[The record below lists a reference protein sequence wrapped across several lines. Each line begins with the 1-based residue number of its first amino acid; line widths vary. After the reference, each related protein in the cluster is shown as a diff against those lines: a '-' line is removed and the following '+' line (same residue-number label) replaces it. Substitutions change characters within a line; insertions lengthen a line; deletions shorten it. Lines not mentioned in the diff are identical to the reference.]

1 MVQFTTPLKI
11 RFQAW
16 SFSLASIWLLA
27 APAASGQSS
36 QDDDSGNDE
45 RVIEEVVVTV
55 ERKSQSLQ
63 NLAGT
68 AASFS
73 GEDLKAL
80 GVQNFTDLDGSLPG
94 LSIANN
100 GGNIEVYIRGIGSSN
115 NTELGDPAA
124 ATHLNGVY
132 VPRPSGFG
140 SAFFDIQRVE
150 VNVGPQGTL
159 RGRNAT
165 AGSVDI
171 IPWKPGIGVFDGAI
185 EASIGNYGEW
195 STEGVLNIPVS
206 DNSALRIAG
215 YKLEHDSYYR
225 DVGPANV
232 GVAEA
237 ADNLGT
243 RLTYLIEP
251 TDQWAITLTADY
263 IKEQGTG
270 YTGTNYANALGNG
283 VTADSIANPRNVIAR
298 AFEPIE
304 DTEHY
309 GLKAQVDW
317 SGDRFGVEYIASYRD
332 LVYDYQAA
340 TPLAPAYPGVL
351 DTLLPADENFDN
363 FSQFRLITDSESTV
377 QELRFYSTDAG
388 DLEWTGGLFYFEEE
402 QRTFLGS
409 TGDRGL
415 FFSGQEFNQRT
426 DTESF
431 ALYADATYNFSD
443 RLRFTAGVRYTED
456 EKQRFGVN
464 ARYGFALGAGDF
476 NCCGGVRVGTEGFEF
491 AAFDR
496 TIFNPDTN
504 GDGATSDQEVIDF
517 YFNGIAAFGARD
529 NVDDVFANGPF
540 GGDAPPE
547 QRAPCLDTIA
557 NDFWNCAPDGLLT
570 YAVPFQGQ
578 IALQNGALDA
588 SFTDWRARIEYD
600 LADEHLLYGLI
611 ATGNKS
617 GGFNDN
623 IPGTEGLG
631 PLNTSGNA
639 PAAFDTE
646 TLAPTYDSEQV
657 TLFEIGSKNEFLW
670 GETVARINATAF
682 YYDYEDLVLS
692 SLVST
697 AQILEFAG
705 VDTTDVDPALSSQVV
720 NFSFNASDAQI
731 YGAQIESTF
740 FFPNDWNLNTS
751 LLWLEAEVKNSQEI
765 QDSRFQADVS
775 PEDAVN
781 RSIAGKRLPRTPEI
795 QFNAALS
802 KSWYVSS
809 GRLDWVTSVGYRDDQ
824 FMTIFNGEDFRQPE
838 NPRLRLDDVVEGYW
852 TTDMGLSYAHGDGN
866 QWTVEGYVS
875 NLTDEQNEAAI
886 IITEFD
892 NTRFFQRPRT
902 YGLRFRLRF

>member
-1 MVQFTTPLKI
+1 MLLTEHRKPRSAFHP
-11 RFQAW
+11 FYA
-16 SFSLASIWLLA
+16 ALA
-27 APAASGQSS
+27 ASMLSTPMVYAQT
-36 QDDDSGNDE
+36 DE
-45 RVIEEVVVTV
+45 DEDEAPVPLALEEVVVTV
-55 ERKSQSLQ
+55 ERKTQSLQ
-63 NLAGT
+63 DLAGT
-68 AASFS
+68 AASFD
-73 GEDLKAL
+73 GEFLKTM
-80 GVQNFTDLDGSLPG
+80 GVQNFQDMDGAIPG
-94 LSIANN
+94 LSVANN

-185 EASIGNYGEW
+185 EASVGNFGEW

-237 ADNLGT
+237 ADNTGA
-243 RLTYLIEP
+243 RITYLIEP
-251 TDQWAITLTADY
+251 NDQWAITLTGDY
-263 IKEQGTG
+263 ISEQGTG
-270 YTGTNYANALGNG
+270 YTGTNYANALGN
-283 VTADSIANPRNVIAR
+283 DIRPEDISSPRNVIAR

-304 DTEHY
+304 DTKHY
-309 GLKAQVDW
+309 GIKAQVDW
-317 SGDRFGVEYIASYRD
+317 VGDRIGVEFISSYRD
-332 LVYDYQAA
+332 LVYDYTAA
-340 TPLAPAYPGVL
+340 TPLAPDYPGVL
-351 DTLLPADENFDN
+351 ETLQPFDENFDN

-377 QELRFYSTDAG
+377 NELRFFNVDGSA
-388 DLEWTGGLFYFEEE
+388 LEWTAGVFMFEEE

-409 TGDRGL
+409 TGDRTL
-415 FFSGQEFNQRT
+415 FFSGNEFNQRT
-426 DTESF
+426 DTDSLAF
-431 ALYADATYNFSD
+431 YADGTYNFSD
-443 RLRFTAGVRYTED
+443 RLRFTAGVRYSTD

-476 NCCGGVRVGTEGFEF
+476 ACCGGVRVGTEGFEF
-491 AAFDR
+491 AEFGR

-517 YFNGIAAFGARD
+517 YFDGISQFGARD

-547 QRAPCLDTIA
+547 ARAPCLDTIA
-557 NDFWNCAPDGLLT
+557 NDFWNCAADGLLT
-570 YAVPFQGQ
+570 YAVPFQGA

-600 LADEHLLYGLI
+600 LTDDNLIYGLI

-623 IPGTEGLG
+623 IPNTEGLG
-631 PLNTSGNA
+631 PINTAGNA

-657 TLFEIGSKNEFLW
+657 TLFEIGSKNEFVW
-670 GETVARINATAF
+670 GETVTRINATAF

-692 SLVST
+692 TLVST
-697 AQILEFAG
+697 AQVLDFVGA
-705 VDTTDVDPALSSQVV
+705 DTSDLDPSLTAQVV
-720 NFSFNASDAQI
+720 NFNFNASDAEI
-731 YGAQIESTF
+731 YGAQIEGSF
-740 FFPNDWNLNTS
+740 FFPGDWNLNAT
-751 LLWLEAEVKNSQEI
+751 LLWLEAEVKDSLEI
-765 QDSRFQADVS
+765 QDSRFQADVA
-775 PEDAVN
+775 PDDAVN
-781 RSIAGKRLPRTPEI
+781 RSIAGNRLPRTPEI
-795 QFNAALS
+795 QFNASLS
-802 KSWYVSS
+802 KSWYLPT
-809 GRLDWVTSVGYRDDQ
+809 GRLDWITSTGYRDDQ
-824 FMTIFNGEDFRQPE
+824 FMTIFNSEDFSQPE
-838 NPRLRLDDVVEGYW
+838 DPRLRLNDRVDSYW
-852 TTDMGLSYAHGDGN
+852 TTDTGLAYAHGDGES
-866 QWTVEGYVS
+866 WTLEGYVQ
-875 NLTDEQNEAAI
+875 NVTDEQNEQAI
-886 IITEFD
+886 IITQFD